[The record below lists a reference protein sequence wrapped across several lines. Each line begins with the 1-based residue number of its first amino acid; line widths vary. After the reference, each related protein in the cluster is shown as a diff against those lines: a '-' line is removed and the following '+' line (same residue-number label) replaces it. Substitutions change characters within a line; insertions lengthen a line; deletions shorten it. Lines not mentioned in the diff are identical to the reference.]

1 MLSPSQSGTE
11 PTISSGLGAG
21 LPSVIIEKL
30 AFIFK
35 KQYSGLRWLNGQSLP
50 RRLTIVFHPWN
61 LHSRKEQIST
71 RHPLT
76 SIHRHH
82 GISTQVI
89 LKTK

>member
-35 KQYSGLRWLNGQSLP
+35 KQYFGLRWLNATKADNRVPSLEP
-50 RRLTIVFHPWN
+50 
-61 LHSRKEQIST
+61 
-71 RHPLT
+71 
-76 SIHRHH
+76 
-82 GISTQVI
+82 TQ
-89 LKTK
+89 